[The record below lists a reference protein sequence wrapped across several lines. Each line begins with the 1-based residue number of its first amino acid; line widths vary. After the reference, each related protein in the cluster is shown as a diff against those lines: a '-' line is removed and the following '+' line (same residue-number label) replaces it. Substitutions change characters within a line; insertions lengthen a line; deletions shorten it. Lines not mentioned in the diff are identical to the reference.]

1 MEHLYRMALSV
12 SRIYLDR
19 SQSGVYLE
27 AAHEQLRLACNHMEI
42 ESSLCAFSDHEH
54 TARLQKLSELEDQLK
69 DLRDDVARP

>member
-27 AAHEQLRLACNHMEI
+27 AHTSSSDWLATTWTLKVAFVHSVTMSTQRGCRNCP
-42 ESSLCAFSDHEH
+42 SSRTS
-54 TARLQKLSELEDQLK
+54 
-69 DLRDDVARP
+69 